1 MEQNKVIVIGGNHHN
16 TLGVVR
22 SLGYKGMNT
31 HLVVVTNSK
40 KPYICYSKYIRQY
53 KVIETPD
60 EIVNYLL
67 KIKNKNKKS
76 VIVSCADFVTAQLY
90 IHQEKLSKYY
100 YLPIGKGN
108 ILEVMNK
115 DTMGKIANKCGI
127 LTPRNVSIENIAFS
141 NNEKYIFKPL
151 KSIEGTKA
159 DIEII
164 HNREELDNVI
174 LSSHCIQYQIQ
185 ELIDKE
191 LEFQLI
197 GCSINNG
204 EVVIIPGVSIILRQP
219 ENTNTGFLEY
229 VSFDEF
235 QYNEIESCK
244 KFIQT
249 IGYSGLF
256 SMEFLRGKD
265 GKDYFMEIN
274 MRNDGNSIC
283 VTAAGVNLPYIWV
296 CYCLGSMDWKIE
308 ALKKTNRVIVMP
320 EFDDF
325 VNVLKHKISLY
336 QWFKDFRKTNCFME
350 YDKTDKKPYFIG
362 MKQQIYKYVKLVIK
376 KLHITK

>member
-22 SLGYKGMNT
+22 SLGYKGLNPY
-31 HLVVVTNSK
+31 LIVVTNSK
-40 KPYICYSKYIRQY
+40 KPYICYSKYIQKY
-53 KVIETPD
+53 KIIETPD
-60 EIVNYLL
+60 EIISYLL
-67 KIKNKNKKS
+67 KIKNKNSKS
-76 VIVSCADFVTAQLY
+76 VIVSCADFVTAKLY
-90 IHQEKLSKYY
+90 IHQEKLSQYY

-108 ILEVMNK
+108 ILEIMNK

-127 LTPRNVSIENIAFS
+127 LTPRNVTIENISFS
-141 NNEKYIFKPL
+141 KNEKYIFKPL
-151 KSIEGTKA
+151 KSIEGTKT
-159 DIEII
+159 DIAII
-164 HNREELDNVI
+164 HNKEELNNII
-174 LSSHCIQYQIQ
+174 LSSHCVQYQIQ
-185 ELIDKE
+185 ELIDKK

-204 EVVIIPGVSIILRQP
+204 EIVIIPGVSIILRQP
-219 ENTNTGFLEY
+219 ENTNTGFLKY
-229 VSFDEF
+229 VGFDEF

-244 KFIQT
+244 KFIQS

-256 SMEFLRGKD
+256 SMEFLRSND

-296 CYCLGSMDWKIE
+296 CHCLGSKDWEIE
-308 ALKKTNRVIVMP
+308 ALKKVSRVIVMP

-325 VNVLKHKISLY
+325 INVLKRKISLY
-336 QWFKDFRKTNCFME
+336 QWIKDIRKTNCFME
-350 YDKTDKKPYFIG
+350 YDKTDTKPYFIG
-362 MKQQIYKYVKLVIK
+362 IKQEIYKYIKLVIK